1 MKTGDLVKVFNGR
14 GAVLCAA
21 LLTERLR
28 KGVVHGYESSAVYDP
43 MGEPGCSVDRGG
55 CLNLLSPR
63 RSQIKNSHS
72 MSNGTA
78 LVEVVPWDGDISF
91 KRIEPLTEGQAMA
104 VEAAE

>member
-1 MKTGDLVKVFNGR
+1 MKVFNGR

-28 KGVVHGYESSAVYDP
+28 TGVAQGYESSAVYEP
-43 MGEPGCSVDRGG
+43 MGEPGRSVDRGG

-63 RSQIKNSHS
+63 RSQVKNSHS

-78 LVEVVPWDGDISF
+78 MVEVVLWDGDISF
-91 KRIEPLTEGQAMA
+91 ERIEPLTEGQAVA
-104 VEAAE
+104 AEAAE